1 MNIEEDGSEKNRG
14 LDRLGFSA
22 TTRPSQCSC
31 PGTRIATCGASST
44 GAILPSRTSTTSAH
58 RPPPRRIG
66 RARGSVG
73 NGERWTTEIGRP
85 RGMASMRL
93 ETANEH
99 VEQQDG
105 SSRDLSPRNPSR
117 GCVARKRRRAHSERS
132 LRSVYC
138 IAVLR
143 ALLCAERRDVLWS
156 PALTSCVLT
165 VEKTCSSES

>member
-14 LDRLGFSA
+14 FDRLGFSA

-31 PGTRIATCGASST
+31 PGTRIATYGASST
-44 GAILPSRTSTTSAH
+44 GAILLSTTSAH
-58 RPPPRRIG
+58 RPSPRRIG

-73 NGERWTTEIGRP
+73 HGERWTTGIGRP